1 MAKLYNSLPSDI
13 IGVKDN
19 YTAFCFNEAC
29 AYITNRLQQGDKII
43 YEEEKREKVKKEYKS
58 FKDFYKDI
66 GT

>member
-13 IGVKDN
+13 IGVEDN

-43 YEEEKREKVKKEYKS
+43 YEEEKKEKVNKKYKS